1 MSTTFNDVIPLDSA
15 GVEKKIE
22 NQQIYPATS
31 RVEINDKF
39 AKIAFQHKFFVNK
52 NYRLIEKKNFKPKG
66 KNKPPQKLITNFS
79 LSGGNGDEVAL
90 TEFDRAVLSACISEY
105 KAGNLYTTVSI
116 IFRALIGDVGN
127 QNARPRPNQ
136 YQAIVQSL
144 ASLMGAIVNF
154 KDLDSSV
161 EQLGYVPSANLVN
174 IKQSAILP
182 AVLLDCNINGQ
193 FVEDVLYF
201 DRQSPLLERAEIF
214 NQIVRYPTELLD
226 VPNQNNTPLIIT
238 LKNYV
243 IRRIAEIKLH
253 KNLQPTIT
261 FADVFKKCNLDKA
274 NRHKQFDARNAIIEL
289 FEHLKIQ
296 KFIKSYEI
304 LKHGVSVYGVAIQR

>member
-1 MSTTFNDVIPLDSA
+1 MSTTFNDVIPLDSEA
-15 GVEKKIE
+15 VVQKLQ
-22 NQQIYPATS
+22 NVQIFPATT

-39 AKIAFQHKFFVNK
+39 SKVAFQHKFLVNK

-66 KNKPPQKLITNFS
+66 KNKPAHKLITNFF

-116 IFRALIGDVGN
+116 IFRALIGQIGKVGIVPRTN
-127 QNARPRPNQ
+127 QRN
-136 YQAIVQSL
+136 AIVQSL
-144 ASLMGAIVNF
+144 ANLMGAIVNF
-154 KDLDSSV
+154 KDLDKTV
-161 EQLGYVPSANLVN
+161 EELGYVPSANLVN

-182 AVLLDCNINGQ
+182 AVLLDGYINGQ

-214 NQIVRYPTELLD
+214 NQIVRYPTVLLD
-226 VPNQNNTPLIIT
+226 VPNQNNTPLIIM

-261 FADVFKKCNLDKA
+261 FNDVFTKCKVDNT